1 MATDDALTVSPP
13 HGCDFYTSSRGIDVA
28 RIHYTADPTK
38 TPAWAAKLKEQAVS
52 DQMFMQEMEIE
63 ANAQS
68 GAKLFPKFNREYTV
82 VEPFPIPHD
91 WTRYMA
97 GDPHPRVPHAWLWMA
112 VTPYQDWIVYREYW
126 PSKIYA
132 KRGGIPEDD
141 NSFEIDDY
149 AKAIKFMESKECTI
163 FGVNG
168 LADNGGRDEK
178 IHRRVMDYTAKA
190 WMAERTKG
198 KDGNVSFWNSYREHG
213 IVCDEC
219 EKDTEASIDI
229 INRKLR
235 ARTIIGPDGK
245 KKEQSSITI
254 FNTCPELIFELDTN
268 RFPALT
274 PHQQE
279 IKDPSDK
286 PMQKRRHL
294 SDDLRYL
301 AISRPIYIDPNR
313 PRPRSVKKVAS
324 GVSY

>member
-1 MATDDALTVSPP
+1 MTDNPNAISPP
-13 HGCDFYTSSRGIDVA
+13 KGCGYYSSSRGIDVA
-28 RIHYTADPTK
+28 RIHYTADPLK
-38 TPAWAAKLKEQAVS
+38 TPAWASTLKEQAVS
-52 DQMFMQEMEIE
+52 EQMFMQEMEIE

-112 VTPYQDWIVYREYW
+112 VSPYDDFFVYREYW
-126 PSKIYA
+126 PSKVYA
-132 KRGGIPEDD
+132 KRGSIPEDD
-141 NSFEIDDY
+141 DSFEIDDY
-149 AKAIKFMESKECTI
+149 AKAIKFMESSASTV

-168 LADNGGRDEK
+168 LADNGGKDEK
-178 IHRRVMDYTAKA
+178 IHRRIMDYTAKA
-190 WMAERTKG
+190 WMAEITKG
-198 KDGNVSFWNSYREHG
+198 KQGNVSFWDSYRKQG

-229 INRKLR
+229 INTKLR
-235 ARTIIGPDGK
+235 PRTVIGPDGK
-245 KKEQSSITI
+245 KREQSQILI

-294 SDDLRYL
+294 SDNLRYL
-301 AISRPIYIDPNR
+301 MLSRPTYLDPNR
-313 PRPRSVKKVAS
+313 PRLKPVKKIAK